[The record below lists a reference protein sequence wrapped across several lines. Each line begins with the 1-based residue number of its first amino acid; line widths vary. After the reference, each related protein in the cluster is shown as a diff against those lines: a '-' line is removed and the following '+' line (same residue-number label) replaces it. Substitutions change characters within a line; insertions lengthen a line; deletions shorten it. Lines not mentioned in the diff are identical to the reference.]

1 LKKWTALIVVCMISA
16 YLFGAPKRI
25 PYWSARNG
33 SVSAAEMAKGA
44 ELRKKLGYDP
54 TLQEVRRALAGHS
67 PSNPSTPPT
76 PRAQPAKNL
85 RADQVELRTDNLVY
99 EKGQK
104 QAFTGTIT
112 TYYPSGKAET
122 KTGWRNGKLHGEFVT
137 FYESGR
143 TKGKSTWQNGK
154 LTKKTAWFLDD
165 GSLDNYPPETAV
177 QDPGAIFATNEPSD
191 GIKSEDTIMDGN
203 GILYSNKQ
211 PGVPYTGIVRS
222 YFPGGAVESE
232 SSWRQGKLDGM
243 VRSYYENGK
252 PQSVSA
258 WKDGVQLGETKE
270 YDMNGNLVV
279 AQPQTQPGTDSG
291 SEAQSETVSAFAP
304 PRPTTGAKNANEGQ
318 SVSEIVPIVSET
330 ATEEAQTETT
340 TAVDETTAQTSAP
353 VTEQPAPVETTAAPG
368 TVTSRADLET
378 REGLAYAKGQE
389 TPYTGVFTEKD
400 GEENILKTE
409 YKDGALL
416 YHEVSEIQTE
426 KKDDLVYEKEG
437 AAPVTGTVVTF
448 RAGRRRAER
457 NYKEGKLDGESKEFY
472 NTGVLQRKSTWSN
485 GVQIGETEEYNNA
498 GQLKN

>member
-1 LKKWTALIVVCMISA
+1 MISA
-16 YLFGAPKRI
+16 YLIGATKRI

-33 SVSAAEMAKGA
+33 SVSAAEMTKGA

-54 TLQEVRRALAGHS
+54 TLQEVRLAIAGKWP
-67 PSNPSTPPT
+67 PSKPYPQPT
-76 PRAQPAKNL
+76 QPAQPAKNL

-122 KTGWRNGKLHGEFVT
+122 KTGWRNGRLHGEFVT

-279 AQPQTQPGTDSG
+279 AQPQAQPGTDSG
-291 SEAQSETVSAFAP
+291 SEARPETVSAFAP
-304 PRPTTGAKNANEGQ
+304 PHPTVEAQNASEGQ

-330 ATEEAQTETT
+330 AAT
-340 TAVDETTAQTSAP
+340 TAGDETTAQTSAP
-353 VTEQPAPVETTAAPG
+353 VTEQPEPVTTTATAAPG

-378 REGLAYAKGQE
+378 REGLAYAKEQE

-426 KKDDLVYEKEG
+426 KKDDLVYEKES
-437 AAPVTGTVVTF
+437 ATPVTGTVVTF